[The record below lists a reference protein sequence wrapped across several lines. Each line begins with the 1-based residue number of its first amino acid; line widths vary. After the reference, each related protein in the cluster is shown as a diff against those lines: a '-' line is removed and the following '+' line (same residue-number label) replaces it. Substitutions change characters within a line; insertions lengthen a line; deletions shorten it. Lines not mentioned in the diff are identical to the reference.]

1 MHLKDGERIIPADAA
16 SDYERLQNL
25 RHLFAYE
32 HAAALAA
39 GKTVLEAGFGE
50 GYGSRLLAK
59 VAAKVSAVD
68 NNSGAVAHAAAAYRA
83 ANLEFSLYDGR
94 TLPFGDSVFDLA
106 VAFQVIEHTDDDRA
120 FLEEV
125 RRVLKP
131 GGTCLLTTPN
141 RLHRLKP
148 GQKPWYKFHK
158 REYTREELESV
169 MRGVFGACEVGYVQA
184 PRGLFEMELRVA
196 RIATLAQSLRLP
208 ETVVNWLGWAKK
220 LVFSAV
226 GSAGGTGGAAAGGTG
241 LFKVGAE
248 DAFGLDLIG
257 RGVKPAR

>member
-1 MHLKDGERIIPADAA
+1 MDLKDGERIIPADA
-16 SDYERLQNL
+16 SSGYERLQNL

-39 GKTVLEAGFGE
+39 GRTVLEAGFGE

-59 VAAKVSAVD
+59 TAAKVSAVD
-68 NNSGAVAHAAAAYRA
+68 NNSAAVAHAAASYRA
-83 ANLEFSLYDGR
+83 SNLEFSFYDGR

-106 VAFQVIEHTDDDRA
+106 VAFQVIEHTDDDRG

-158 REYTREELESV
+158 REYTREELESL
-169 MRGVFGACEVGYVQA
+169 MRGVFGDCEVAYVQA
-184 PRGLFEMELRVA
+184 PRELFDMELRVA

-208 ETVVNWLGWAKK
+208 EAVLNWLGWAKK

-226 GSAGGTGGAAAGGTG
+226 GSAGAAGDAAAGGTG
-241 LFKVGAE
+241 LFRVGTE

-257 RGVKPAR
+257 RGVKR

>member
-1 MHLKDGERIIPADAA
+1 MHLKDGERIIPADA
-16 SDYERLQNL
+16 SSGYERLQNL

-50 GYGSRLLAK
+50 GYGSWQLAK

-83 ANLEFSLYDGR
+83 ANLGFSLYDGR

-158 REYTREELESV
+158 REYTREELENL

-184 PRGLFEMELRVA
+184 PRELFEMELRVA

-208 ETVVNWLGWAKK
+208 EAVLNCLGWAKK

-226 GSAGGTGGAAAGGTG
+226 GSAGGTSAAAGGTG
-241 LFKVGAE
+241 LFRVGGE

>member
-1 MHLKDGERIIPADAA
+1 MDLKDGERIIPADA
-16 SDYERLQNL
+16 SSGYERLQNL

-39 GKTVLEAGFGE
+39 GRTVLEAGFGE
-50 GYGSRLLAK
+50 GYGSWQLAK
-59 VAAKVSAVD
+59 TAAKVSAVD
-68 NNSGAVAHAAAAYRA
+68 NNSGAVSHAAAAYRA
-83 ANLEFSLYDGR
+83 ANLDFSLYDGK

-158 REYTREELESV
+158 REYTREELENLMS
-169 MRGVFGACEVGYVQA
+169 GVFGGCEVAYVQA
-184 PRGLFEMELRVA
+184 PRELFDMELRVA

-208 ETVVNWLGWAKK
+208 EAVINWLGWAKK

-226 GSAGGTGGAAAGGTG
+226 GGAGVTGDAAAGGTG
-241 LFKVGAE
+241 LFRVGAE

-257 RGVKPAR
+257 RGVKR

>member
-1 MHLKDGERIIPADAA
+1 MELKDGERIIPADAA
-16 SDYERLQNL
+16 SEYERLQNL

-39 GKTVLEAGFGE
+39 GKAVLEAGFGE
-50 GYGSRLLAK
+50 GYGSWQLAR

-68 NNSGAVAHAAAAYRA
+68 NNSAAVSHAAAAYRA
-83 ANLEFSLYDGR
+83 ANLEFSFYDGR

-120 FLEEV
+120 FLAEV

-148 GQKPWYKFHK
+148 GQKPWYKFHR
-158 REYTREELESV
+158 REYTRDELESL
-169 MRGVFGACEVGYVQA
+169 MRGVFDACEVGYIQA
-184 PRGLFEMELRVA
+184 PRELFDMELRVA
-196 RIATLAQSLRLP
+196 RIATLAQSLHLP

-226 GSAGGTGGAAAGGTG
+226 GSGGRAASAGGTG
-241 LFKVGAE
+241 LFRTGGE
-248 DAFGLDLIG
+248 DAFGLDLLA
-257 RGVKPAR
+257 RGVKAVR